1 MGIRLGIILVGNIHI
16 RIFKK
21 DQKKIKGSQLMP
33 KERAQS
39 WGDSTTHMLGTV
51 TGSHCGPGDL
61 YTLLAD

>member
-1 MGIRLGIILVGNIHI
+1 
-16 RIFKK
+16 
-21 DQKKIKGSQLMP
+21 MP

-61 YTLLAD
+61 YTLLADQLIWKVFFFFLFERGGEKNTETQ